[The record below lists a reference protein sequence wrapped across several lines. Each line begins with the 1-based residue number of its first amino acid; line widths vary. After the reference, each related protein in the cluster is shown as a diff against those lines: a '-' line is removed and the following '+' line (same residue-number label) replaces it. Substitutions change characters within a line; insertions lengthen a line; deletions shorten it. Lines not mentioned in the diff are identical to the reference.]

1 MIIEEFNNLNT
12 KEKDCFLDDYYNFLD
27 ELYSNL

>member
-1 MIIEEFNNLNT
+1 MIIEEFNSLNT
-12 KEKDCFLDDYYNFLD
+12 KEKDDFLDDYYEFLD